1 MWSIALG
8 FISNYVNYIKVGLAV
23 GICAGIFFWG
33 YSVGHSGLVEYKA
46 RVEAVAQAQEAHIES
61 IQAQHELINEGI
73 KIEYESK
80 LAALRNYYGGL
91 HSNPGS
97 RSMPGISPTPKG
109 TDAETAYPILVGQCS
124 QSTLM
129 LVELQK
135 WINEQSMVK

>member
-73 KIEYESK
+73 KNEYESK